1 MRNSAPAL
9 VNSLKAEKLFMR
21 PMLHDG
27 RYVNYEYK
35 KHKYV

>member
-9 VNSLKAEKLFMR
+9 VNSLKAEKLFMQR
-21 PMLHDG
+21 MLHNG